1 MSQSQPVIPV
11 TMQYGGGG
19 YGGQGQYHHLE
30 NEIHRTGDHIKND
43 IIRTSEHTQADI
55 QRGAY
60 QTQGD
65 VHQAKD
71 YLGTQATQNTNW
83 VRGDIS
89 DSKDKITDDVRDG
102 TANVIANVAAQANAD
117 QSQTRASQIE
127 TRQAVERNADKILA
141 DSNRN
146 SDYTNGN
153 IQNAS
158 VSGLLATQNTA
169 VQGLLQTQQV
179 GVATALAVQNTSSD
193 IKSQVL
199 DTRRDITGILA
210 ANFSALGVQNEKNAA
225 LTNQVILTQ
234 AQSILLGQ
242 KDSEVNAANHRA
254 AIQLQSA
261 DYKAASSLQAS
272 ENTRDLQL
280 LAQQNFQASQLQASN
295 YSAAGLLKT
304 AETTAQIMA
313 KLAECCCESRMGFAS
328 TQSIVMQN
336 GTNNQASI
344 QQGQMNQLTQALA
357 VSQNE
362 ALMQRITN
370 SVISTTT
377 NVGSGT
383 SNPRTG

>member
-11 TMQYGGGG
+11 TMQYGSGGG
-19 YGGQGQYHHLE
+19 YGNHGQYHHLE
-30 NEIHRTGDHIKND
+30 NEIHRSADHIKND
-43 IIRTSEHTQADI
+43 IHHSSDHTQADV
-55 QRGAY
+55 QRSAY

-65 VHQAKD
+65 IQGSKD
-71 YLGTQATQNTNW
+71 YLGTQATQHTNW

-89 DSKDKITDDVRDG
+89 DSKDKITDDVKDG
-102 TANVIANVAAQANAD
+102 TASILANIMAQANAD

-127 TRQAVERNADKILA
+127 TRQAVERNADYI
-141 DSNRN
+141 
-146 SDYTNGN
+146 NGN
-153 IQNAS
+153 VKDAS
-158 VSGLLATQNTA
+158 VSGLLATQNSS

-193 IKSQVL
+193 LKTQVL
-199 DTRRDITGILA
+199 DSRRDITSILS

-225 LTNQVILTQ
+225 LTNQVVLTQ

-242 KDSEVNAANHRA
+242 KESEVNAAHNRA

-272 ENTRDLQL
+272 ENTKDIQL
-280 LAQQNFQASQLQASN
+280 LAQQNFQATQLQAAN
-295 YSAAGLLKT
+295 YSALGLLKT

-313 KLAECCCESRMGFAS
+313 KLAECCCESKMGFAN
-328 TQSIVMQN
+328 TQTIVMQN
-336 GTNNQASI
+336 GTNNQSAI

-357 VSQNE
+357 ASQNE

-377 NVGSGT
+377 NIGSGT
-383 SNPRTG
+383 STPRTG